1 VNVTPEVRLA
11 TFTPVDVLVTLRVRP
26 HANVLTVRSRAEAWV
41 ERFLD
46 AYVGGLDGGGWP
58 FRGTLY
64 AQDFGRLVGDIS
76 EVRHVVEVRM
86 FDVTGEP
93 ERGPPGWETGQG
105 VDLLVLDRTDLFVLR
120 RVRAQI
126 EGLGDV

>member
-1 VNVTPEVRLA
+1 
-11 TFTPVDVLVTLRVRP
+11 
-26 HANVLTVRSRAEAWV
+26 
-41 ERFLD
+41 
-46 AYVGGLDGGGWP
+46 
-58 FRGTLY
+58 
-64 AQDFGRLVGDIS
+64 
-76 EVRHVVEVRM
+76 M